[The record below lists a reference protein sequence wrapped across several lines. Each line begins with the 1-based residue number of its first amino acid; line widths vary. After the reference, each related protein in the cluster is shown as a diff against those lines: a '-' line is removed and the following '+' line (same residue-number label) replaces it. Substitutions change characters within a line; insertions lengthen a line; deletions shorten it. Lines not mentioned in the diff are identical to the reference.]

1 MDDSSAQK
9 ATEHSL
15 SSLLRLS
22 EKLNSAPD
30 LDSLLD
36 GLVEQLLDL
45 TGAES
50 GCAGLRT
57 SQGMS
62 CSHFLQGPRIV
73 PLTYHC
79 APGVGWAGWLIQHG
93 TYYLTNDAAH
103 DPVIVPE
110 VRERLGVRSG
120 IALPI
125 ADSEKGVIAFFEVYN
140 KTGGAEFTDADLD
153 HCLAAAQI
161 ASIAIHNRL
170 LYRNLSALA
179 AFSQSLTVT
188 SDFDQILEIIGHHI
202 EANFN
207 RRSVIFLPSNGGLAA
222 RYRSADVVLNES
234 ELAAATWSWKH
245 GQDAGLSTD
254 ILSAAQAHYVP
265 LKARGQVVGVLG
277 LEVKKEAWFSGV
289 QRQLFSAFV
298 SQSALAIE
306 RGVLEQKVRR
316 LRFIEESDKVR
327 NAVLTAIS
335 HDVRAPLAAIT
346 ASLSGLLT
354 SDGVLDQAA
363 ERQLLETADIEA
375 RRLHRLVNN
384 LLSMTRLETGV
395 STVKTEPSDLLDVVG
410 AALEE
415 LGAPAGLRQVSFEIP
430 EDLPLVPMDFG
441 LITHVF
447 INLFSNAFKYSPPD
461 TPVEIRGRIIDDQL
475 EVLVADRG
483 VGVPPEDLDR
493 VFDKFYRV
501 TELGS
506 AHGLGLG
513 LAICK
518 AFIEAHNGRISLE
531 NNPLGGTIVRL
542 VIPA

>member
-1 MDDSSAQK
+1 MDDSAAQK

-15 SSLLRLS
+15 RSLLRLS

-36 GLVEQLLDL
+36 GLVEQLLEL

-62 CSHFLQGPRIV
+62 SSHFLQGSRIV

-93 TYYLTNDAAH
+93 THYLTNDAAH
-103 DPVIVPE
+103 DAVIVPE

-120 IALPI
+120 IAIPI
-125 ADSEKGVIAFFEVYN
+125 ADSEKRVIAFFEIYN
-140 KTGGAEFTDADLD
+140 KTGGAEFTGADLD

-161 ASIAIHNRL
+161 ASLAIHNRL

-188 SDFDQILEIIGHHI
+188 SDFDQILEVIGHHI

-207 RRSVIFLPSNGGLAA
+207 RRSVILLPANGGLAA

-245 GQDAGLSTD
+245 GQDAGRSTD

-265 LKARGQVVGVLG
+265 LKARGQVIGVLG
-277 LEVKKEAWFSGV
+277 LEVKKEPWFSSV

-316 LRFIEESDKVR
+316 IRFIEESDKVQ

-354 SDGVLDQAA
+354 SDGALDQAA

-384 LLSMTRLETGV
+384 LLSMTRLETGA
-395 STVKTEPSDLLDVVG
+395 STVKTEPSDLLDVVST
-410 AALEE
+410 ALEE
-415 LGAPAGLRQVSFEIP
+415 LGASAGQRQVSFDIP
-430 EDLPLVPMDFG
+430 EDLPLVPLDFG

-447 INLFSNAFKYSPPD
+447 INLFSNAFKYSPSD
-461 TPVEIRGRIIDDQL
+461 KPVEVQGRIIDGQL
-475 EVLVADRG
+475 EVLVVDWG
-483 VGVPPEDLDR
+483 VGVPAEDLER
-493 VFDKFYRV
+493 VFDKFYRAAQ
-501 TELGS
+501 LGS
-506 AHGLGLG
+506 SSGLGLG
-513 LAICK
+513 LAVCK
-518 AFIEAHNGRISLE
+518 AFIEAHHGRIGLE
-531 NNPLGGTIVRL
+531 NNPMGGTIVRF